1 MRKAMKNT
9 LKASLLALTALQLAA
24 CGTLFEKDNTPE
36 PKALVQ
42 FNPEI
47 KPHLLWSTRAG
58 SGSGDEY
65 LKSPPAITES
75 AIYTASLNGTVT
87 SVNRMNGN
95 INWRTDTGFAL
106 TSGAGAGDG
115 IVVVGS
121 RQGDVVALQQSNG
134 KQLWKIVVPGEI
146 NAAPAISNGLVIIK
160 AVDGQIRA
168 LDANTGAKRWAY
180 QQIEP
185 NLILRAAST
194 PRIADGHV
202 FVGFANGNLSNFRLG
217 EGQLIWSQTIS
228 YPEGAFAIQRM
239 IDIDADPI
247 IYGHR
252 IYAATYQGK
261 IAALNWGSGNIEWS
275 HDISSYTGMTA
286 DANGVFI
293 SDAKSILWSFNPD
306 SGAVNWRQTDLEWRN
321 ISGPALMGNYIIVG
335 DGKGYIHWL
344 NRHDGHF
351 AARMSTSG
359 AIYTAPIVR
368 DGIAYV
374 LTNNGNLSA
383 YSLS

>member
-1 MRKAMKNT
+1 MRKFKYFLIA
-9 LKASLLALTALQLAA
+9 AAALQLSA

-36 PKALVQ
+36 PKALTQ

-47 KPHLLWSTRAG
+47 QPRLLWSTRAG

-65 LKSPPAITES
+65 LKAAPAVTDS

-95 INWRTDTGFAL
+95 INWRTNTDLAL

-121 RQGDVVALQQSNG
+121 REGEVVALDQASG
-134 KQLWKIVVPGEI
+134 KKRWQVSIAGEI
-146 NAAPAISNGLVIIK
+146 TAAPAVSNGLVIIK
-160 AVDGQIRA
+160 AVDGQVRA
-168 LDANTGAKRWAY
+168 YSVANGAKRWSY

-194 PRIADGHV
+194 PRIVDGHV
-202 FVGFANGNLSNFRLG
+202 FIGFANGNLSNFRLG
-217 EGQLIWSQTIS
+217 EGQLVWSQTIT
-228 YPEGAFAIQRM
+228 YPEGAFAVQRM
-239 IDIDADPI
+239 IDIDADPV

-275 HDISSYTGMTA
+275 HDISSYTGMSA
-286 DANGVFI
+286 DANGIFI
-293 SDAKSILWSFNPD
+293 SDAKSVLWSFNPD
-306 SGAVNWRQTDLEWRN
+306 TGAVNWRQTDLEWRN
-321 ISGPALMGNYIIVG
+321 ISGPALMGNYVVVG
-335 DGKGYIHWL
+335 DSKGYVHWL
-344 NRHDGHF
+344 NMRDGHF
-351 AARMSTSG
+351 AARMNPGGT
-359 AIYTAPIVR
+359 IYTAPVVSN
-368 DGIAYV
+368 GIAYV
-374 LTNNGNLSA
+374 LSNNGNLSA